1 MPLHKI
7 VSILLAAALFFIV
20 SCNTSKQSTDRESA
34 DPETTGRV
42 SHQFRASGCATVIVV
57 ESANPDDALILIP
70 SENLPVKFDIDGML
84 LTFNFHTLRMHNPE
98 GCMQGIPAEISDISK
113 AKTKRKQD

>member
-7 VSILLAAALFFIV
+7 VSILLAAVLFFIV
-20 SCNTSKQSTDRESA
+20 SCNASKQSTGRESA
-34 DPETTGRV
+34 DQTTGRV

-84 LTFNFHTLRMHNPE
+84 LTFNFHTLRMPNPE

-113 AKTKRKQD
+113 AKPKRKQD